1 MSKSSEPDGMSDISG
16 LSYAALGMLRLL
28 GYVWQYSCGAWK
40 ALGCLGMLGNVGNSW
55 DGIWDLGNS
64 SKHLGRH
71 SNCWKDLGVPWEGLV
86 MHKKL
91 FEISKMQRKTWY
103 VLEIVEVFWQSFV
116 MYERLVDA

>member
-40 ALGCLGMLGNVGNSW
+40 ALGCLGMLGNFGNSW
-55 DGIWDLGNS
+55 DGISDLGNS

-71 SNCWKDLGVPWEGLV
+71 SKCWKDLGVPWEGLV